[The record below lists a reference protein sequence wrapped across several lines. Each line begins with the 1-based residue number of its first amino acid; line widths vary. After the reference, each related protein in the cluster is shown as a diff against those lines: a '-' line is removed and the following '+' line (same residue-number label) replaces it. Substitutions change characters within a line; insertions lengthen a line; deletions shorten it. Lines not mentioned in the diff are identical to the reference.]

1 MALQKKTIPAMDISA
16 QLQSMNSMNT
26 EPDAEV
32 QQKEET
38 VTLKEIPKSSPV
50 SYIPPAE
57 YTRKAAKP
65 KTKKEDNTAIIGFKI
80 PKDAK
85 SQYQEYFA
93 NFGMNLSEA
102 TKNALEYFIQDLQKG
117 KIRITLTHHFERVEE

>member
-1 MALQKKTIPAMDISA
+1 MALQKKSIPPMDISS
-16 QLQSMNSMNT
+16 QLNSMNSMNS
-26 EPDAEV
+26 EKPVV
-32 QQKEET
+32 QQKVEET
-38 VTLKEIPKSSPV
+38 APLKEIPQAAPV

-57 YTRKAAKP
+57 YTKKAA
-65 KTKKEDNTAIIGFKI
+65 KTKKEDNTALIGFKI

-85 SQYQEYFA
+85 TQYQEYFA